1 MKESARSDQ
10 NADSACSTSSV
21 SLWLDEVFLM
31 IRNPPNSLEKMLT
44 FQNKRMEVVKGR
56 RKSVMSMVPEYSW
69 ESLDGMKVMVTH
81 QGFWKRVCEHLTSH
95 GIRYKFIDCR
105 IPDLLPAPRLDLM
118 RGFRFSQE
126 EMTTRIIQ
134 AGYSGRVALPTRYGK
149 TAVAINILRAYP
161 HVKSVFFAPGADL
174 LRQLTDDLKRA
185 LEPDGLEV
193 KQVGGGSKVKYMSE
207 DVTVC
212 SIDSANKLDAES
224 VRLVVADEIHAI
236 ASDSRKDILLDYPL
250 ARKFGM
256 TASMSGRFDKRD
268 YLLEGL
274 FGPVWAQRTYVEA
287 VQEKAVEQITAI
299 MVDWPVSS
307 PSLAEARWMD
317 RDEAMH
323 AVFFAGDMIGRFSAW
338 LANTVIP
345 KNWQTLFFIKTE
357 AQADHILRYI
367 GAETA
372 VAMAKKLSP
381 KERAA
386 MTERV
391 RTNQINRVICS
402 DIYVQGVTFHDVMCL
417 VNLGGGGAST
427 STIQKPGRLAEIRP
441 DKRGALMVDVFIRPG
456 NTAAESSPGI
466 TQLWR
471 ESIARKA
478 SYEATGYT
486 TKVVHANQFVATL
499 LASGITKGEHH
510 E

>member
-1 MKESARSDQ
+1 MKESARSAQ
-10 NADSACSTSSV
+10 NEDSDCSTYSV
-21 SLWLDEVFLM
+21 SLWLDEVFLA
-31 IRNPPNSLEKMLT
+31 IRNPPNSLAKMLT
-44 FQNKRMEVVKGR
+44 FENKRMEVVKGR
-56 RKSVMSMVPEYSW
+56 RQSVKSMVPEFSW
-69 ESLDGMKVMVTH
+69 ENLEGMKVMVTH
-81 QGFWKRVCEHLTSH
+81 QGFWKKVCEHLTSH

-105 IPDLLPAPRLDLM
+105 IPDLLPVPRLDLM
-118 RGFRFSQE
+118 RGFRFSQK

-134 AGYSGRVALPTRYGK
+134 SGYSGRVALPTRYGK
-149 TAVAINILRAYP
+149 TTVATNIIRAYP
-161 HVKSVFFAPGADL
+161 HVKTVFFAPGSDL
-174 LRQLTDDLKRA
+174 LRQLTDELKRA

-193 KQVGGGSKVKYMSE
+193 KQIGGGSKVKNMSE

-212 SIDSANKLDAES
+212 SIDSADKIDAES
-224 VRLVVADEIHAI
+224 VRLVLADEIHSI
-236 ASDSRKDILLDYPL
+236 ASDSRKDILLNFGL
-250 ARKFGM
+250 ARKIGM
-256 TASMSGRFDKRD
+256 TASMAGRYDKRD

-287 VQEKAVEQITAI
+287 VEEKAVEQITAI

-307 PSLAEARWMD
+307 PSPAEAKWMD

-323 AVFFAGDMIGRFSAW
+323 SVFFAGDMIGRFSAW

-345 KNWQTLFFIKTE
+345 KEWQTLFFIKTE
-357 AQADHILRYI
+357 EQADHILRYI
-367 GAETA
+367 GADTA

-381 KERAA
+381 KERSA

-427 STIQKPGRLAEIRP
+427 TTIQKPGRLAEIRP
-441 DKRGALMVDVFIRPG
+441 DKKGALMVDVFIRPG
-456 NTAAESSPGI
+456 NAAAESSPGI

-471 ESIARKA
+471 ESAARKA
-478 SYEATGYT
+478 SYEETGYI
-486 TKVVHANQFVATL
+486 TKVVHANQFVAAL
-499 LASGITKGEHH
+499 LASGISKGKQS
-510 E
+510 